1 MVDGIKAMVATAALL
16 AGTAPAPAWADD
28 ERPTST
34 RRWWRCSTATG
45 LTAATSPVFIQSLET
60 GNLKKLKDITKVR
73 QVQRMDD
80 FTVQPYD
87 LAKAGDKRTY
97 RDLMQPAALAEI
109 ATYAYGI
116 GPWKRTIVPET
127 KDGVLETPTS

>member
-1 MVDGIKAMVATAALL
+1 VGRRRAPDIDAALVAVL
-16 AGTAPAPAWADD
+16 D
-28 ERPTST
+28 RN
-34 RRWWRCSTATG
+34 G